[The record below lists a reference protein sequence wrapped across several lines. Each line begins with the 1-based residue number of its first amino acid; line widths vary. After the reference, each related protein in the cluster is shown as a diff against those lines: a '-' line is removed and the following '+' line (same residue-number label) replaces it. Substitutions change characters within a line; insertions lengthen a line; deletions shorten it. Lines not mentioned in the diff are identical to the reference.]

1 MVEFPGHVWL
11 ALALIGAAC
20 TVAFLHALA
29 DAVRHERRM
38 HELRIRSAELR
49 RQYAAQSG
57 QSEDVIEVDE
67 APPPSIPM
75 PPTSQPQ
82 SRAA

>member
-1 MVEFPGHVWL
+1 MFPGHIWL
-11 ALALIGAAC
+11 AMALIGAAC

-38 HELRIRSAELR
+38 HELRARSAELR
-49 RQYAAQSG
+49 RQYAAQMG
-57 QSEDVIEVDE
+57 EAEEVIEVDE

-75 PPTSQPQ
+75 PPAAQAQT
-82 SRAA
+82 RAA